1 MATEIRATPIDN
13 VLELYTEIFEDHRGA
28 FMNSFRADENAFME
42 SWGHQNIAQVNLS
55 RTKSPGMIRGLH
67 LQGEP
72 HSEAKLVR
80 CLKGCVWDVVV
91 DLRKDSVTYGN
102 WHALELSPKK
112 GNAIHIPQGCAHGF
126 QVLEPESE
134 LLYLHS
140 GKWVPECEKGVRWD
154 DPTLAIAWPLP
165 VKGLSDRDRNLP
177 YLADL

>member
-28 FMNSFRADENAFME
+28 FMNFFRANENAFME

-55 RTKSPGMIRGLH
+55 RTKNPGMIRGLH
-67 LQGEP
+67 LQAEP

-102 WHALELSPKK
+102 FDALELIPKD
-112 GNAIHIPQGCAHGF
+112 GNAIHIPQGCAIGF

-140 GKWVPECEKGVRWD
+140 GKWVPELRRVFAGMIPRWLLRG
-154 DPTLAIAWPLP
+154 PCQLKA
-165 VKGLSDRDRNLP
+165 
-177 YLADL
+177 